1 MFVVKLLFCKLIM
14 SGLSFILTMVSAC
27 GLEFV
32 VAVLAKLRSLRTV
45 PNILLSNHAL
55 ADLVNAIVCM
65 PFYTIYTV

>member
-1 MFVVKLLFCKLIM
+1 MFVVKLLFRKLIM

-32 VAVLAKLRSLRTV
+32 VAVLAKLRSLQTV

-55 ADLVNAIVCM
+55 ADLVNAIVCV
-65 PFYTIYTV
+65 PFYTMYTV